1 MFKWL
6 DKFLSRPYEKA
17 ADEVERMV
25 KETQAPPFRNP
36 THPSKKKPRIGKDA
50 QNLVLWLEKN
60 RFSYSQLED
69 WSERVSFWGVGGS
82 AFCVERLSE
91 RAARYYSST
100 SPLAHQTRLVY
111 TNEETSWIL
120 YNAKR
125 IQDERDKQR
134 EKELK
139 EQFK

>member
-6 DKFLSRPYEKA
+6 DKLLSRPYGKA
-17 ADEVERMV
+17 ADEVKRVV

-36 THPSKKKPRIGKDA
+36 AHPSKKKPRIGKDA

-60 RFSYSQLED
+60 RFHYLCVEN
-69 WSERVSFWGVGGS
+69 WVEWVSFRADEVNFYVQKL
-82 AFCVERLSE
+82 AE
-91 RAARYYSST
+91 RAKSSHHDHAFGGT
-100 SPLAHQTRLVY
+100 VLHY
-111 TNEETSWIL
+111 TDDETSWIL

-139 EQFK
+139 EKFK

>member
-6 DKFLSRPYEKA
+6 DKLLSRPYDKA
-17 ADEVERMV
+17 ADEVERVV
-25 KETQAPPFRNP
+25 KETQVPPFRNP

-50 QNLVLWLEKN
+50 QNLVLWFEKN
-60 RFSYSQLED
+60 TLYYLCVED
-69 WSERVSFWGVGGS
+69 WVERVNFCSDGDR
-82 AFCVERLSE
+82 FCVERRSE
-91 RAARYYSST
+91 RAKRSRYDMAFGET
-100 SPLAHQTRLVY
+100 LLNY
-111 TNEETSWIL
+111 TDDETSWIL

-125 IQDERDKQR
+125 IQGEREKQR

>member
-6 DKFLSRPYEKA
+6 DKLLSRPYEKA
-17 ADEVERMV
+17 ADEGERLV

-36 THPSKKKPRIGKDA
+36 IHPSRKKPRIGKDA

-60 RFSYSQLED
+60 RFYYLCVED
-69 WSERVSFWGVGGS
+69 WVEWVSFRADEVNFYVQKI
-82 AFCVERLSE
+82 AE
-91 RAARYYSST
+91 RAKSSRHDHAFGGT
-100 SPLAHQTRLVY
+100 VLHY
-111 TNEETSWIL
+111 TDDETSWIL

-125 IQDERDKQR
+125 IQYERDKQR

-139 EQFK
+139 EKFK

>member
-6 DKFLSRPYEKA
+6 DKLLSRSYDKA
-17 ADEVERMV
+17 ADEVERVV
-25 KETQAPPFRNP
+25 KEIQAPPFRNP

-60 RFSYSQLED
+60 EFLYYADTKGLR
-69 WSERVSFWGVGGS
+69 ERC
-82 AFCVERLSE
+82 AFVNNGDAYCVERIVE
-91 RAARYYSST
+91 HAKNYYIKYFYEV
-100 SPLAHQTRLVY
+100 QLVY
-111 TNEETSWIL
+111 TDDETSWIL

-125 IQDERDKQR
+125 IQGEREKQR